1 MMEKHDIDI
10 SESLKTL
17 NLKLKE
23 LDKKIQSYSSG
34 SSRKGPSGVS
44 KGETLMTPNSHPKQ
58 FSRHDINETVEV
70 CNQLWVVNGLI
81 DDYKQSTNFT
91 DKLKSFYRLQKK
103 IDQIKSGYMPQS
115 EVSQVKIFGE
125 LDNLLISY
133 QTELNDT
140 SNHKF
145 QEYFNIREYPDIKI
159 FPEVDGVLMN
169 EFFKLTRGLLSVKI
183 NEHFNIAKIFNNLLN
198 TAFDKFDDGFVVEM
212 EKNVLH
218 FEKSEYSFFG
228 LVNSVQQVIC
238 FIDYTASLIC
248 DIPEYSNFRYI
259 LGKTILR
266 ELRRRMF
273 DRKNVYLLIVEK
285 LGYDDDDD
293 NGNKYKVTMEQSS
306 IAVLYKI
313 ASQLSTEGW
322 STDGICDLEFWI
334 DDLITSWVDNLVDGT
349 VDEFKI
355 LVLRLIHK
363 EFEGELNENNLIT
376 VEIGDD
382 YGKESAAL
390 NGQSITNEWNNDW
403 GKHDVWEA
411 DGDKDGDGDCTDKKE
426 VEGKLDQSDLGL
438 ELEDDGGWDVDEELD
453 LDSISEA
460 SQKGKAK
467 IDDDDWG
474 AWEEEVDL
482 ELDDAT
488 SRNLNKTTF
497 KYSPLVLHL
506 LKVIERYMMNYTS
519 LKELGVS
526 EDQVEDSKA
535 LFKQGLKKLCTSY
548 FMMIESQLFTTYKNS
563 VLFYNDFNK
572 LLEECGRVYDIDFTN
587 CHKMNL
593 SFINE
598 YVNDKILLLVKVL
611 DDYALTI
618 WNDDELDNGEKLEGY
633 SKEFLIRFNSQFDE
647 VFFELSKLSHLNKQL
662 VVNTLIT
669 ITFQVSNNICNRIT
683 CRKDISSFES
693 NILSNII
700 DSITQQLEQKVN
712 TMGIKAEGIQSW
724 TKLQQIRLVLSAN
737 LKGILDDFYDAKFYE
752 LETHEL
758 VSLIKSLF
766 VESPQRTRTITEI
779 QSARETQT

>member
-1 MMEKHDIDI
+1 MEKHDIDI

-34 SSRKGPSGVS
+34 SSR

-293 NGNKYKVTMEQSS
+293 DDNGNKYKVTMEQSS

-390 NGQSITNEWNNDW
+390 N
-403 GKHDVWEA
+403 A

-618 WNDDELDNGEKLEGY
+618 WNDDELIT
-633 SKEFLIRFNSQFDE
+633 EFLIRFNSQFDE

-724 TKLQQIRLVLSAN
+724 TNYSKSSWCYQPT
-737 LKGILDDFYDAKFYE
+737 LK
-752 LETHEL
+752 
-758 VSLIKSLF
+758 VSLMIFTMLTYLLKVHNELGL
-766 VESPQRTRTITEI
+766 
-779 QSARETQT
+779 